1 MEIKIIRILFMLTVC
16 YILNAKIKIFYVIT
30 KEKKLN
36 YSSISDKLLAK
47 L

>member
-1 MEIKIIRILFMLTVC
+1 MVMKMTRILFMMTICCV
-16 YILNAKIKIFYVIT
+16 LNAKIKIFYVIT

-36 YSSISDKLLAK
+36 YSSISDKLLTK